1 MHGMHNDSM
10 SSAVALLHQI
20 DWIKNEIET
29 QVDAGLENFTLVESG
44 EGKLLEFCK
53 VVVNSVVGKIDVA
66 HALDYYAYL
75 QDTGELRPGKDR
87 IACLTDYFYKWI
99 ELQLA
104 RRYA

>member
-1 MHGMHNDSM
+1 MQCMHNDSM

-29 QVDAGLENFTLVESG
+29 QVDAGIENFTLVESA

-66 HALDYYAYL
+66 HALDCCAYL
-75 QDTGELRPGKDR
+75 QDTGHLPPGKDC
-87 IACLTDYFYKWI
+87 IACLMQYFYAWM